1 MPQLPF
7 DFTFNIDENSANR
20 VEKRI
25 ADIDNAVSKIGASGT
40 QAKGVGIDE
49 ATIKSFRRL
58 GRSTKRYFKDYNDDV
73 RKAIVSTRGLE
84 DAVENT
90 SKEIVLDFTKSVSL
104 SEAEINELNQ
114 ALKETNQTVNNTRVG
129 VGHASSG
136 LKNLGIDARN
146 LNKSTANA
154 NQTLFAFSDLV
165 QDSTQFTQGFSQGM
179 RAIGNNVAFTA
190 ELFSNLK
197 NRVDLYNESIIAAGG
212 SQKDLMTVSSQLRK
226 SLRGFG
232 GVLIAINAAFVV
244 GQIFADRQR
253 EAYKKLQ
260 QQAQATAEG
269 LSEIAEEFASA
280 MGGGVPDPFGI
291 RKREIQIKILG
302 EQLANFSAE
311 QAKATLTSQAFAKE
325 SEVVA
330 NASESVTDTLFN
342 LDGVL
347 EKIGS
352 GIRYA
357 FGLDNTAV
365 GRDIIAY
372 TQFLNQATKD
382 YNDTI
387 DTLVETGE
395 LPEWLGYLEHQLK
408 ATNTQIPAFVGEA
421 IKLKDTSISLEKD
434 IERLGNVFGDK
445 TQQKLEGFAD
455 AMTEFIENPVK
466 KITEMFPNASYGLAK
481 FLGKISE
488 ADQIRYESMRELAIE
503 QQKLIDQQNAYNAL
517 LAEEGN
523 ESLNK
528 YVKGLELLSKASTI
542 HNTEL
547 FLMNSQMFD
556 RVGLMKK
563 EGENMTAAI
572 QNLKDLSD
580 ALIKEANDTE
590 LSTEQREKAFMIL
603 SMLIPVLAQ
612 YVDAEKKAREE
623 LERITESHTIYGSR
637 LEELE
642 VKRNREIE
650 KINELEQSYQMLAAE
665 ADAARN
671 AVNNFYNALG
681 RSTVADDVS
690 QIAKAAGQF
699 GEVFNASKEFRL
711 AMATIDGAAAI
722 VSVLADPR
730 LGLVQKIAGATTIA
744 AATAAQIQQIR
755 NTKLGGSGGSQRPSA
770 SASSASSSFLRT
782 SGEDRSSRM
791 DRPLFTGE
799 SSFLPSASG
808 SGGGGMSVNVI
819 NTFNDRTVASVTRSG
834 NEQRRQGAVSG
845 I

>member
-7 DFTFNIDENSANR
+7 DFTFNIDESSANR

-25 ADIDNAVSKIGASGT
+25 ADIDNAVSKIGSSS
-40 QAKGVGIDE
+40 AKGKVVGVDE
-49 ATIKSFRRL
+49 STIKSFERL
-58 GRSTKRYFKDYNDDV
+58 GGATKRYALDQEKSFNSAKNSILGLGNDV
-73 RKAIVSTRGLE
+73 NK
-84 DAVENT
+84 T
-90 SKEIVLDFTKSVSL
+90 SKTISTDLSKGASL
-104 SEAEINELNQ
+104 SAVQIEELDHVMKELN
-114 ALKETNQTVNNTRVG
+114 ETTSKTRVG
-129 VGHASSG
+129 VGHTSSG
-136 LKNLGIDARN
+136 LKNLGVDARN

-179 RAIGNNVAFTA
+179 RAIGNNVGFTA
-190 ELFSNLK
+190 ELFANMK
-197 NRVDLYNESIIAAGG
+197 NRVDLYNESIIQAGG
-212 SQKDLMTVSSQLRK
+212 SQEDFISVSGQLKK
-226 SLRGFG
+226 SLKGFG

-269 LSEIAEEFASA
+269 LSKIAEEFSSA

-325 SEVVA
+325 SKVVA
-330 NASESVTDTLFN
+330 IASESATTSLLN
-342 LDGVL
+342 LDGAL

-365 GRDIIAY
+365 GRNIISY

-395 LPEWLGYLEHQLK
+395 LPEWLGYLEYHLK

-517 LAEEGN
+517 LEEDGN
-523 ESLNK
+523 ASLKK
-528 YVKGLELLSKASTI
+528 YVEGLDLLSKASTI

-547 FLMNSQMFD
+547 FLMNSRMFD

-563 EGENMTAAI
+563 EGENITAAI

-590 LSTEQREKAFMIL
+590 LSTEQREKSFMIL
-603 SMLIPVLAQ
+603 SMLIPVLSQ
-612 YVDAEKKAREE
+612 YVDAEKKAKEE

-642 VKRNREIE
+642 VKRNREIK
-650 KINELEQSYQMLAAE
+650 KINELEESYKMLAAE
-665 ADAARN
+665 ADAARI

-755 NTKLGGSGGSQRPSA
+755 NTELGSSSAPKVSNYGVGANTRFLPTSNNQEDVESFRAFGESVNFMPKSA
-770 SASSASSSFLRT
+770 SMF
-782 SGEDRSSRM
+782 GEDKIIIEQNIKGKDLS
-791 DRPLFTGE
+791 L
-799 SSFLPSASG
+799 L
-808 SGGGGMSVNVI
+808 V
-819 NTFNDRTVASVTRSG
+819 RSG
-834 NEQRRQGAVSG
+834 NKELKSSQVVV
-845 I
+845 